1 VSGMI
6 GIARMALASLDEHCF
21 EYQAGRMKLISAL
34 VFFTIATSANQAS
47 AQQIMIAGIGSKPCS
62 YWTST
67 PATKSEG
74 EKWALGF
81 WSALNYVAAITKS
94 RNQLIIDPD
103 TMLLE
108 IEKTCAE
115 GTGRSLAD
123 ATWITFITLTK
134 SPQ

>member
-1 VSGMI
+1 
-6 GIARMALASLDEHCF
+6 
-21 EYQAGRMKLISAL
+21 
-34 VFFTIATSANQAS
+34 
-47 AQQIMIAGIGSKPCS
+47 MIAGIGSKPCS

-81 WSALNYVAAITKS
+81 WSGLNYVAAITKS
-94 RNQLIIDPD
+94 RNQLIIDPA
-103 TMLLE
+103 TMLIE

-115 GTGRSLAD
+115 GTGRSLAN
-123 ATWITFITLTK
+123 ATWITVLTLTI

>member
-1 VSGMI
+1 MRLV
-6 GIARMALASLDEHCF
+6 R
-21 EYQAGRMKLISAL
+21 AL
-34 VFFTIATSANQAS
+34 VLFAVAAFANQAS
-47 AQQIMIAGIGSKPCS
+47 TQQIMIAGIGSKPCS

-81 WSALNYVAAITKS
+81 WSGLNYVAAITKT
-94 RNQLIIDPD
+94 RNQLIIDPA
-103 TMLLE
+103 TMLSE

-123 ATWITFITLTK
+123 ATWITFLTLNI

>member
-1 VSGMI
+1 MLRVSVRSG
-6 GIARMALASLDEHCF
+6 LASLDERCF
-21 EYQAGRMKLISAL
+21 EYQAERMKLIPAL
-34 VFFTIATSANQAS
+34 VMFLVSAFANQVS
-47 AQQIMIAGIGSKPCS
+47 AEQVMIAGIGSKPCS

-81 WSALNYVAAITKS
+81 WSGLNYVAAITKS
-94 RNQLIIDPD
+94 RNQLIIDPA
-103 TMLLE
+103 TMLFE

-123 ATWITFITLTK
+123 ATWITFLTLNI